1 MSPST
6 FPFPTI
12 PSLEPSVHVPNL
24 HKRTVVSPSPSPTK
38 RSKTQ
43 LPLELGKY
51 IERDVELLNK
61 LGWKEFVKQ
70 RRPDSDLGPMKQL
83 NHPAKRLLQHYRKH
97 GAPVKFTTKSWSS
110 ERVQKSLKRG
120 AHKSCFEHLEFL
132 EEEFI
137 DMINKD
143 QWVIL
148 PYSAVKDLPGLRLSP
163 PGVVPQRERRP
174 RWICDYSFYAI
185 NLETLPL
192 AALESMQFGHAL
204 DRILRHILLANPEL
218 GPVYLMKVD
227 LSDGFYRVDLS
238 IDDAPKLGVVF
249 PTRPNEEPLVAIPLV
264 LPMGWKNSPPVFST
278 VTETIAD
285 VANSVISHSTDPIP
299 SHPLGNLAQLQ
310 DDDVPAH
317 NALPRPSSSAPPS
330 PSSSPSSFQSSP
342 SSASSS
348 STSSVPSSISSASTP
363 TNTKTHSP
371 TVDLLRDPY
380 LPHSKEKLGYIDVFV
395 DDFIGLA
402 QGKKHRNRVRNTL
415 MSAIDEVFRPLSP
428 SDKPSR
434 REPVS
439 IKKLLKG
446 DCSWSTMKLVLGWII
461 NTVDQ
466 TISLPQHRVERLA
479 EILSSIPRSQKRI
492 SIRKW
497 HKILGELR
505 SMSLALPGSRHLFS
519 HMQHALLQKQGGRLS
534 LKRGVH
540 AAISDFKWILRDI
553 ESRPT
558 RIAELIPLLASAVG
572 HHDASGAGSGGGWF
586 PSEHLPPRAGHKHGP
601 FIWRLKWPDFIVN
614 QLITD
619 KNPLGTIS
627 ISDLEL
633 AGGLLHLDAL
643 AQAYD
648 IRERTVLSK
657 TDNLATLFWQR
668 KGSTT
673 TDKVPAY
680 LLRLFGIHQRYH
692 RYVARHDY
700 LSGGSNKLA
709 DDASRLFF
717 LSDTEFLTHFNLHYP
732 QKTSFQLLQ
741 PKPETVS
748 AVISALQRKQCK
760 PESVLVEPNPPT
772 QHGSNGPNTVVSWP
786 SIPYSKP
793 SKIPYQSYKSSPYEF
808 DKECLQ
814 PQDHKYALEQLK
826 ITYGSLGKRSRVRG
840 PRTHA

>member
-1 MSPST
+1 MS
-6 FPFPTI
+6 
-12 PSLEPSVHVPNL
+12 SLEPSVPVQHLSKRSHVSS
-24 HKRTVVSPSPSPTK
+24 SPSRAK

-43 LPLELGKY
+43 LPPELGKY
-51 IERDVELLNK
+51 IERDVKLLQT
-61 LGWKEFVKQ
+61 LGWKEFVRQ
-70 RRPDSDLGPMKQL
+70 RRPTSDLGPMHRI
-83 NHPAKRLLQHYRKH
+83 NHPAKRLLQHYKKH
-97 GAPVKFTTKSWSS
+97 GAPVKFSTKPWSRQRIEQS
-110 ERVQKSLKRG
+110 MRRG
-120 AHKSCFEHLEFL
+120 AHKSCFEYLEFL

-148 PYSAVKDLPGLRLSP
+148 PYSVVQDLPGLRLSP
-163 PGVVPQRERRP
+163 PGVVPQRDRRP
-174 RWICDYSFYAI
+174 RWICDYTFYAV
-185 NLETLPL
+185 NLDTLPL
-192 AALESMQFGHAL
+192 AALDSMQFGHAL
-204 DRILRHILLANPEL
+204 DRILRHILLSDPDL
-218 GPVYLMKVD
+218 GPVHLMKVD

-249 PTRPNEEPLVAIPLV
+249 PTRPEEEPLVAIPLV
-264 LPMGWKNSPPVFST
+264 LPMGWKNSPPIFST

-285 VANSVISHSTDPIP
+285 VANSVIEQSSTPVP
-299 SHPLGNLAQLQ
+299 SHPLGNLAKLQ
-310 DDDVPAH
+310 DDEG
-317 NALPRPSSSAPPS
+317 NAPTAQTPPCPLD
-330 PSSSPSSFQSSP
+330 PSSSPSSP
-342 SSASSS
+342 TSSS
-348 STSSVPSSISSASTP
+348 SSSPVPPTSSPPVKGKTYSSML
-363 TNTKTHSP
+363 H
-371 TVDLLRDPY
+371 LLRDPH
-380 LPHSKEKLGYIDVFV
+380 LPYSKKLLGYIDVFV

-402 QGKKHRNRVRNTL
+402 QGKGNRNRVRNIL

-428 SDKPSR
+428 LDKPSR
-434 REPVS
+434 REPIS

-446 DCSWSTMKLVLGWII
+446 DCSWSTVKLVLGWII

-466 TISLPQHRVERLA
+466 TITLPQHRVERLA
-479 EILSSIPRSQKRI
+479 EILSSIPKSQKRI

-497 HKILGELR
+497 HKVLGELR
-505 SMSLALPGSRHLFS
+505 SMSLALPGAKHLFS
-519 HMQHALLQKQGGRLS
+519 HMQHALLQQKGGRLS
-534 LKRGVH
+534 LKKGVH

-553 ESRPT
+553 EARPT
-558 RIAELIPLLASAVG
+558 RIAELVPLLASAVG
-572 HHDASGAGSGGGWF
+572 HHDASGAGAGGGWF
-586 PSEHLPPRAGHKHGP
+586 PSDHLSLREGYERGP
-601 FIWRLKWPDFIVN
+601 FVWRLQWPKYIAD

-700 LSGGSNKLA
+700 LPGGSNKLA
-709 DDASRLFF
+709 DDTSRLFS
-717 LSDTEFLTHFNLHYP
+717 LTDKEFLTHFDLNFP
-732 QKTSFQLLQ
+732 QKTSYRLLH
-741 PKPETVS
+741 PKKETVS

-760 PESVLVEPNPPT
+760 PESALVEPSPPT
-772 QHGSNGPNTVVSWP
+772 QLGSNGPNSVLSWP

-793 SKIPYQSYKSSPYEF
+793 SKTRYLSYKSSPLEF
-808 DKECLQ
+808 EQECLQ
-814 PQDHKYALEQLK
+814 PQEHQYALERLK
-826 ITYGSLGKRSRVRG
+826 ITYGSLGKRSKVWG
-840 PRTHA
+840 PQIHV

>member
-1 MSPST
+1 MLGKEKRRDTIVSSKLSPITST
-6 FPFPTI
+6 TI
-12 PSLEPSVHVPNL
+12 PPLPTLEPSVQQPN
-24 HKRTVVSPSPSPTK
+24 KRANILPLPVSNK
-38 RSKTQ
+38 RSRTE
-43 LPLELGKY
+43 LPLELGKL
-51 IERDVELLNK
+51 IERDVKLLHH
-61 LGWKEFVKQ
+61 LGWREFVRQ
-70 RRPDSDLGPMKQL
+70 RRPLSDLASM
-83 NHPAKRLLQHYRKH
+83 NNIHHPAKRLLQHYRKH
-97 GAPVKFTTKSWSS
+97 GAPVKFSTKPWS
-110 ERVQKSLKRG
+110 RKQLHHSLKRG
-120 AHKSCFEHLEFL
+120 AHKSCFEYLEFL

-174 RWICDYSFYAI
+174 RWICDYSFYAV
-185 NLETLPL
+185 NLDTLPL

-238 IDDAPKLGVVF
+238 PDDAPKLGVVF
-249 PTRPNEEPLVAIPLV
+249 PTRPGEEPLVAIPLV
-264 LPMGWKNSPPVFST
+264 LPMGWKNSPPIFST

-285 VANSVISHSTDPIP
+285 IANSVIEHSNEHIP
-299 SHPLGNLAQLQ
+299 SHPLGNLAQIQ
-310 DDDVPAH
+310 DD
-317 NALPRPSSSAPPS
+317 NALAPSALQHSSQPTSSHTSSSPS
-330 PSSSPSSFQSSP
+330 ASSSSSSPSSHKKKTYSSML
-342 SSASSS
+342 
-348 STSSVPSSISSASTP
+348 
-363 TNTKTHSP
+363 NM
-371 TVDLLRDPY
+371 LRDPH
-380 LPHSKEKLGYIDVFV
+380 LPYSKELLGYIDIFV

-402 QGKKHRNRVRNTL
+402 QGRNNRKRVRDIL
-415 MSAIDEVFRPLSP
+415 MTAIDEVFRPLSP
-428 SDKPSR
+428 TDKPSR

-446 DCSWSTMKLVLGWII
+446 DCSWATVKLVLGWII
-461 NTVDQ
+461 NTAEQ
-466 TISLPQHRVERLA
+466 TISLPDHRVQRLA

-497 HKILGELR
+497 HRVLGELR
-505 SMSLALPGSRHLFS
+505 SMSLALPGARHLFS
-519 HMQHALLQKQGGRLS
+519 HMQHALLQQKGGRLS
-534 LKRGVH
+534 LKKGVH

-558 RIAELIPLLASAVG
+558 RIAELVPLLASAVG
-572 HHDASGAGSGGGWF
+572 HHDASGEGAGGGWF
-586 PSEHLPPRAGHKHGP
+586 PSDHLPIRDGHKRGP
-601 FIWRLKWPDFIVN
+601 FVWRLKWPEHIVQ

-700 LSGGSNKLA
+700 LPGGSNKIA
-709 DDASRLFF
+709 DDTSRLFS
-717 LSDTEFLTHFNLHYP
+717 LTDEQFLTYFNHTYP
-732 QKTSFQLLQ
+732 QKTSFSLHH
-741 PKPETVS
+741 PKQETVS
-748 AVISALQRKQCK
+748 AVISALQKKQSK
-760 PESVLVEPNPPT
+760 PELALVEPNPLT
-772 QHGSNGPNTVVSWP
+772 QPGSSGLVSVLNWP
-786 SIPYSKP
+786 SIPFSKP
-793 SKIPYQSYKSSPYEF
+793 SKTPYLSYKSSPYEF
-808 DKECLQ
+808 EKECLQ
-814 PQDHKYALEQLK
+814 QEEHPFALEQLK
-826 ITYGSLGKRSRVRG
+826 ITYGSLGKRSKVWG
-840 PRTHA
+840 PQTHV

>member
-1 MSPST
+1 MP
-6 FPFPTI
+6 P
-12 PSLEPSVHVPNL
+12 
-24 HKRTVVSPSPSPTK
+24 
-38 RSKTQ
+38 
-43 LPLELGKY
+43 ELGKY
-51 IERDVELLNK
+51 IERDVKLINT
-61 LGWKEFVKQ
+61 LGWREFVRQ
-70 RRPDSDLGPMKQL
+70 RRPTSDLGPMHSI

-97 GAPVKFTTKSWSS
+97 GAPVKFSTKPWPRQRI
-110 ERVQKSLKRG
+110 EQSLRRG
-120 AHKSCFEHLEFL
+120 AHKSCFEYLEFL

-148 PYSAVKDLPGLRLSP
+148 PYSVVKDLPGLRLSP
-163 PGVVPQRERRP
+163 PGVVPQRDRRP
-174 RWICDYSFYAI
+174 RWICDYSFYAV
-185 NLETLPL
+185 NLDTLPL

-204 DRILRHILLANPEL
+204 DRVLRHILLANPEL

-264 LPMGWKNSPPVFST
+264 LPMGWKNSPPIFST

-285 VANSVISHSTDPIP
+285 VANSVIEHDFAPVP

-310 DDDVPAH
+310 DDIE
-317 NALPRPSSSAPPS
+317 NAPIAQHQSHPLAPTPIP
-330 PSSSPSSFQSSP
+330 PSSSPSSSASPLPSSP
-342 SSASSS
+342 PSTTS
-348 STSSVPSSISSASTP
+348 STTSPAVKPKTYSSML
-363 TNTKTHSP
+363 H
-371 TVDLLRDPY
+371 LLRDPH
-380 LPHSKEKLGYIDVFV
+380 LPYSKKLLGYIDIFV

-402 QGKKHRNRVRNTL
+402 QGNHNRNRVRNIL

-434 REPVS
+434 REPIS

-446 DCSWSTMKLVLGWII
+446 DCSWSTVKLVLGWII

-466 TISLPQHRVERLA
+466 TITLPQHRVERLA
-479 EILSSIPRSQKRI
+479 EILASIPKSQKRI

-497 HKILGELR
+497 HKVLGELR
-505 SMSLALPGSRHLFS
+505 SMSLALPGAKHLFS
-519 HMQHALLQKQGGRLS
+519 HMQHALLQQQGGRLS
-534 LKRGVH
+534 LKKGVH

-553 ESRPT
+553 ETRPT
-558 RIAELIPLLASAVG
+558 RIAEIVPLLASAVG
-572 HHDASGAGSGGGWF
+572 HHDASGKGAGGAWF
-586 PSEHLPPRAGHKHGP
+586 PSEHLAIREGHERGP
-601 FIWRLKWPDFIVN
+601 FVWRLEWPAHIVN

-700 LSGGSNKLA
+700 LPGGSNKLA
-709 DDASRLFF
+709 DDASRLFS
-717 LSDTEFLTHFNLHYP
+717 LNNKNFLTYFNLNYP
-732 QKTSFQLLQ
+732 QKTSFNMHH
-741 PKPETVS
+741 PRPETVS
-748 AVISALQRKQCK
+748 AVISALQRKQLK
-760 PESVLVEPNPPT
+760 PESALVEPNPQTRPGRSG
-772 QHGSNGPNTVVSWP
+772 QSSVMNWP
-786 SIPYSKP
+786 SIPFSKP
-793 SKIPYQSYKSSPYEF
+793 SKTPYLSYKSSPHEF

-814 PQDHKYALEQLK
+814 PEEHQYALERLK
-826 ITYGSLGKRSRVRG
+826 ITYGSLAKRSRVWG
-840 PRTHA
+840 PQTHA

>member
-1 MSPST
+1 MP
-6 FPFPTI
+6 P
-12 PSLEPSVHVPNL
+12 
-24 HKRTVVSPSPSPTK
+24 
-38 RSKTQ
+38 
-43 LPLELGKY
+43 ELGKY
-51 IERDVELLNK
+51 IERDVNLIK
-61 LGWKEFVKQ
+61 TLGWREFVRQ
-70 RRPDSDLGPMKQL
+70 RRPTSDLGPMHKIH
-83 NHPAKRLLQHYRKH
+83 HPAKRLLQHYRKH
-97 GAPVKFTTKSWSS
+97 GAPVKFSTKPWPHKRIEQSM
-110 ERVQKSLKRG
+110 RRG
-120 AHKSCFEHLEFL
+120 AHKSCFDYLEFL
-132 EEEFI
+132 EEEFV

-148 PYSAVKDLPGLRLSP
+148 PYSVVKDLPGLRLSP

-174 RWICDYSFYAI
+174 RWICDYSFYAV
-185 NLETLPL
+185 NLDTLPL

-264 LPMGWKNSPPVFST
+264 LPMGWKNSPPIFST

-285 VANSVISHSTDPIP
+285 VANSVIEHDSAPAP

-310 DDDVPAH
+310 DDIA
-317 NALPRPSSSAPPS
+317 NAPNAQNQSHPLATTSPPSSPS
-330 PSSSPSSFQSSP
+330 LSSPSSPSSP
-342 SSASSS
+342 SSTSSS
-348 STSSVPSSISSASTP
+348 SSSSAKKT
-363 TNTKTHSP
+363 THSS
-371 TVDLLRDPY
+371 TLHLLRDPH
-380 LPHSKEKLGYIDVFV
+380 LPHSKKQLGYIDIFV
-395 DDFIGLA
+395 DDFIGLS
-402 QGKKHRNRVRNTL
+402 QGKNNRNRVRNIL

-434 REPVS
+434 REPIS

-446 DCSWSTMKLVLGWII
+446 DCSWSTVKLILGWII

-466 TISLPQHRVERLA
+466 TITLPPHRVERLA
-479 EILSSIPRSQKRI
+479 EILASIPRSQKRI

-497 HKILGELR
+497 HKVLGELR
-505 SMSLALPGSRHLFS
+505 SMSLALPGAKHLFS
-519 HMQHALLQKQGGRLS
+519 HMQHALLQQKGGRLS
-534 LKRGVH
+534 LKKGVH

-553 ESRPT
+553 EARPT
-558 RIAELIPLLASAVG
+558 RIAELVPLLASAVG
-572 HHDASGAGSGGGWF
+572 HHDASGEGAGGGWF
-586 PSEHLPPRAGHKHGP
+586 PSEHLAIRDGYKRGP
-601 FIWRLKWPDFIVN
+601 FVWRLKWPQHIAN

-700 LSGGSNKLA
+700 LPGGSNTLA
-709 DDASRLFF
+709 DDTSRLFS
-717 LSDTEFLTHFNLHYP
+717 LTNKDFLTYFNLNYP
-732 QKTSFQLLQ
+732 QKTSFTLHHPRQ
-741 PKPETVS
+741 ETVS
-748 AVISALQRKQCK
+748 AVISALQRKQSK
-760 PESVLVEPNPPT
+760 PESALVEPNPRTWP
-772 QHGSNGPNTVVSWP
+772 GRNGQSSVMNWP
-786 SIPYSKP
+786 SIPFSKP
-793 SKIPYQSYKSSPYEF
+793 SKIPYLSYKSSQNEF
-808 DKECLQ
+808 EKECLQ
-814 PQDHKYALEQLK
+814 QEEHQYALERLK
-826 ITYGSLGKRSRVRG
+826 ITYGSLDKRSKVWG
-840 PRTHA
+840 PQTHV